1 MRQLFILSIVAFILF
16 PSCNNKSNQ
25 EKPFDTV
32 LISNPKHKASCVRFA
47 SDEHDNPIISWCETD
62 EAERKFFYL
71 SFFENGKFGTP
82 VNIPIEQN
90 AAIHEEG
97 MPKAAIK
104 SDGTIIAVY
113 ETVSPTPEN
122 GWAGFIHYIQSFDKG
137 KSWTKPLCVHADTS
151 SGKSRSFAD
160 ITRLSNGEIGASWL
174 DVSLDNKKN
183 GRTVKFAKTNGRNG
197 FEDERLVDSFACE
210 CCRTAISGND
220 GKISIV
226 FRDIISDSVRDIS
239 VSTSSNNG
247 DTFSKAVSF
256 SNDDW
261 IVNGCP
267 HNGPSVV
274 NDKENVCAAWF
285 TGSQKRGVYYCELNN
300 NEEVVYKKLISPNG
314 KNIQLCLAPDGSKV
328 LAYNE
333 IRRQPA
339 RPVGGADSFY
349 SRIIV
354 NKIEGEKVLEANI
367 TLSKAHAGYPVIHA
381 MKKNNIAVAWTE
393 NDKIFYSLLNT
404 HDISNTIQQ
413 SAIMH
418 VTNENKLLHVKL
430 EYKKDPV
437 CGMPLS
443 HGAKDTT
450 LYKEKIIGFCSKECK
465 EEFLKNPKQYVLK
478 LGKEL

>member
-1 MRQLFILSIVAFILF
+1 MKNL
-16 PSCNNKSNQ
+16 
-25 EKPFDTV
+25 
-32 LISNPKHKASCVRFA
+32 LISISIGCLLLTQSCINKPTKEKIVQLSNSLHKASCVRFA

-62 EAERKFFYL
+62 DTERKFFYL
-71 SFFENGKFGTP
+71 SFFENGTFGMP
-82 VNIPIEQN
+82 VSIPIEQN

-97 MPKAAIK
+97 MPKVAIK

-113 ETVSPTPEN
+113 ETVSPTSEN
-122 GWAGFIHYIQSFDKG
+122 RWAGFIHYIQSFDKG

-151 SGKSRSFAD
+151 QGKSRSFAD

-183 GRTVKFAKTNGRNG
+183 GRTVKFAKTNGREG
-197 FEDERLVDSFACE
+197 FGNEQLVDSFACE
-210 CCRTAISGND
+210 CCRTAISSND

-239 VSTSSNNG
+239 VSTSSDNG

-256 SNDDW
+256 SDDDW

-274 NDKENVCAAWF
+274 NDKENVYATWF
-285 TGSQKRGVYYCELNN
+285 TGSQKKGVYYCELNN
-300 NEEVVYKKLISPNG
+300 NEEVVFKKLISPNG
-314 KNIQLCLAPDGSKV
+314 KNIQLCLAPDGSRV

-333 IRRQPA
+333 IRRQ
-339 RPVGGADSFY
+339 ADSFY
-349 SRIIV
+349 SRIVV

-367 TLSKAHAGYPVIHA
+367 TSSKAHAGYPVIHA
-381 MKKNNIAVAWTE
+381 MKKNNIVVAWTE
-393 NDKIFYSLLNT
+393 YDKVFYSVLNT
-404 HDISNTIQQ
+404 HDISNTIQP
-413 SAIMH
+413 SAIMP
-418 VTNENKLLHVKL
+418 VTTENKLLHVKL
-430 EYKKDPV
+430 DYEKDLV

-443 HGAKDTT
+443 YGAKDTIS
-450 LYKEKIIGFCSKECK
+450 YNKKIIGFCSDGCK
-465 EEFLKNPKQYVLK
+465 EEFLTNPKQYALK